1 MEQQRELLR
10 DIGLMRHPLPDDLTD
25 RANIEHVLDHGY
37 VMIQD
42 CFTKQEAEAAKSEID
57 RLTGSSPLHG
67 RNAFEGFNTNRIYSL
82 LNKTREF
89 DKFTTLPRVLALNDY
104 FLEHGYNI
112 SSFHTIQINPG
123 EKNQDM
129 HHDDA
134 FCHVPLMK
142 AYTLIILMYTAFDDF
157 TLDNGATGI
166 IPGSHVWGSDR
177 RGEYEETV
185 PMICPTGSV
194 GYFLGTTWHCG
205 GANRSQS
212 PRKSATVQYCQPYIR
227 PIENQILAVDPRK
240 LRDIPPRIVEMMGY
254 RVHQPFIGYA
264 DGLNPIKA
272 MQRMVN
278 WLQGPVDHS
287 PPAFASS
294 TQGESKL

>member
-10 DIGLMRHPLPDDLTD
+10 DIGLMRHPLPDDLID

-57 RLTGSSPLHG
+57 RLTGSSPLLG

-82 LNKTREF
+82 LNKTRKF

-104 FLEHGYNI
+104 FLDHGYNI

-134 FCHVPLMK
+134 FCYVPRPRLPLGT
-142 AYTLIILMYTAFDDF
+142 AIIIAFDDF
-157 TLDNGATGI
+157 TLENGATGI

-185 PMICPTGSV
+185 PMICPAGSV
-194 GYFLGTTWHCG
+194 VYFIGTTWHCG

-212 PRKSATVQYCQPYIR
+212 PRKSATVQYCQPY
-227 PIENQILAVDPRK
+227 VSG
-240 LRDIPPRIVEMMGY
+240 DIT
-254 RVHQPFIGYA
+254 F
-264 DGLNPIKA
+264 DK
-272 MQRMVN
+272 VN
-278 WLQGPVDHS
+278 L
-287 PPAFASS
+287 
-294 TQGESKL
+294 